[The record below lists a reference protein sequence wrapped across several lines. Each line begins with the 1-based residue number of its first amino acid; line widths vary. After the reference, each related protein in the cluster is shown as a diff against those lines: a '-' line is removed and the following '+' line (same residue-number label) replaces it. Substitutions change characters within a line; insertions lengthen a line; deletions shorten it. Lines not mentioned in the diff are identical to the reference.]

1 MAIHLSEHFN
11 AVKLLRFTFPTIVMM
26 IFTSIYGVVDGVF
39 VSNFVGKTAFAAVNL
54 IMPALMIFATVGF
67 MLGTGGSAVVARTMG
82 EGDLPRA
89 RRYFSLIIY
98 TGILA
103 GGILTVLAE
112 LVMEPLCA
120 ALGAEGE
127 MLEQAVLYG
136 RVLTVALVPFIL
148 QNMFQ
153 SFLVAAERPK
163 LGLWLTVA
171 AGLTNMAGDWLL
183 VGVLPW
189 GVAGAALATVA
200 SSAVGGVVPLI
211 FFLLPN
217 QTPLRL
223 TGTRIEGRVLRQ
235 TLTNG
240 SSEMM
245 SNLSTSLV
253 SILYNFQLMRIIGA
267 DGVAAFGVIMYVNFI
282 FIGVFMGYS
291 IGAGPIISYHYG
303 AENHKELRSL
313 LGKSLRLMGLF
324 CGGLTALAVAAAP
337 ALSRIFVGYDPEL
350 LEMTIRGFRL
360 YALSFLAMGFNI
372 FGSAFF
378 TALSNGMISA
388 AIAFLRTLLF
398 QTAAIFI
405 LPLFLELDGIWL
417 AVTAAETLTLLIT
430 AYALVSQRKRYAY
443 GRVGSAPDLGA
454 AGHDGL

>member
-1 MAIHLSEHFN
+1 MHIRLSEHFSY
-11 AVKLLRFTFPTIVMM
+11 AKLLRFTFPTIVML

-39 VSNFVGKTAFAAVNL
+39 VSNYAGKTAFAAVNL
-54 IMPALMIFATVGF
+54 IMPALMIFGTVGF

-89 RRYFSLIIY
+89 NRYFSLIVA
-98 TGILA
+98 A
-103 GGILTVLAE
+103 GVIAGAVLTVLAE
-112 LVMEPLCA
+112 LIMEPLCLL
-120 ALGAEGE
+120 LGATGE
-127 MLEQAVLYG
+127 LLPLAVLYG
-136 RVLTVALVPFIL
+136 RILTLALVPFIL

-171 AGLTNMAGDWLL
+171 AGLTNMVGDWLL

-189 GVAGAALATVA
+189 GVAGAAIATVA
-200 SSAVGGVVPLI
+200 SSLVGGVVPLVY
-211 FFLLPN
+211 FLLPN
-217 QTPLRL
+217 KTPLRL
-223 TGTRIEGRVLRQ
+223 TKTRLEGRVLAQ
-235 TLTNG
+235 TCSNG

-253 SILYNFQLMRIIGA
+253 SILYNFQLMRLIGE

-291 IGAGPIISYHYG
+291 IGAGPIVSY
-303 AENHKELRSL
+303 L
-313 LGKSLRLMGLF
+313 LMLAG
-324 CGGLTALAVAAAP
+324 CAGLTAAAVGMAFP
-337 ALSRIFVGYDPEL
+337 LSRIFVSYDADL
-350 LEMTIRGFRL
+350 LALTARGFRL

-378 TALSNGMISA
+378 TALGNGVLSA

-398 QTAAIFI
+398 QTAAIFV
-405 LPLFLELDGIWL
+405 LPLFLGLDGIWL
-417 AVTAAETLTLLIT
+417 AVTAAEVLTLAVTVLFLLT
-430 AYALVSQRKRYAY
+430 QRRRYGY
-443 GRVGSAPDLGA
+443 GG
-454 AGHDGL
+454 

>member
-1 MAIHLSEHFN
+1 MHIHLSEHFTYG
-11 AVKLLRFTFPTIVMM
+11 KLLRFTFPTVVML

-39 VSNFVGKTAFAAVNL
+39 VSNYAGKTAFAAVNL
-54 IMPALMIFATVGF
+54 IMPALMIFAAVGF

-89 RRYFSLIIY
+89 NRYFSLIV
-98 TGILA
+98 LA
-103 GGILTVLAE
+103 GFLAGAVLTVIAE
-112 LVMEPLCA
+112 LTMEPLCLL
-120 ALGAEGE
+120 LGATGE
-127 MLEQAVLYG
+127 LLPLAVRYG
-136 RVLTVALVPFIL
+136 RILSLALVPFIL

-163 LGLWLTVA
+163 LGLGLTVA

-189 GVAGAALATVA
+189 GVAGAAIATVA
-200 SSAVGGVVPLI
+200 SSLVGGVVPLV

-223 TGTRIEGRVLRQ
+223 TQTRFEGRILAQ
-235 TLTNG
+235 TCSNG

-253 SILYNFQLMRIIGA
+253 SILYNFQLMRLIGE

-291 IGAGPIISYHYG
+291 IGAGPVISYHYG
-303 AENHKELRSL
+303 AGNHAELQSL
-313 LGKSLRLMGLF
+313 LRKSLLLMLLS
-324 CGGLTALAVAAAP
+324 CAGLTAAAVALARP
-337 ALSRIFVGYDPEL
+337 LSRIFVGYDAEL
-350 LEMTIRGFRL
+350 LLLTTRGFRL

-378 TALSNGMISA
+378 TALGNGVISA

-398 QTAAIFI
+398 QTAAIFV

-417 AVTAAETLTLLIT
+417 AVTAAELLTLFIT
-430 AYALVSQRKRYAY
+430 ILFLVTQRARYHY
-443 GRVGSAPDLGA
+443 GGA
-454 AGHDGL
+454 

>member
-1 MAIHLSEHFN
+1 MHIRLSEHFTY
-11 AVKLLRFTFPTIVMM
+11 AKLLRFTFPTVVML

-39 VSNFVGKTAFAAVNL
+39 VSNFAGKTAFAAVNL

-89 RRYFSLIIY
+89 NRYFSLIVFA
-98 TGILA
+98 GFLA
-103 GGILTVLAE
+103 GALLTVVGL
-112 LVMEPLCA
+112 LIIEPLCIL
-120 ALGAEGE
+120 LGARGE
-127 MLEQAVLYG
+127 LLPLAILYG
-136 RVLTVALVPFIL
+136 RILTLALVPFIL

-163 LGLWLTVA
+163 LGLGLTVA
-171 AGLTNMAGDWLL
+171 AGLTNMLGDYLL

-189 GVAGAALATVA
+189 GVAGAAIATVA
-200 SSAVGGVVPLI
+200 SSFVGGVVPLI
-211 FFLLPN
+211 YFLLPN
-217 QTPLRL
+217 KTPLRL
-223 TGTRIEGRVLRQ
+223 TKPRFERRVLAQ
-235 TLTNG
+235 ACSNG

-253 SILYNFQLMRIIGA
+253 SILYNFQLMRLIGE

-291 IGAGPIISYHYG
+291 IGAGPVVSYHYG
-303 AENHKELRSL
+303 AGNQEELQSL
-313 LGKSLRLMGLF
+313 LRKSLLLMLLS
-324 CGGLTALAVAAAP
+324 CAGLTAAAVALAGP
-337 ALSRIFVGYDPEL
+337 LSRIFVGYDLEL
-350 LEMTIRGFRL
+350 LALTTRGFRL

-378 TALSNGMISA
+378 TALSNGAISA

-405 LPLFLELDGIWL
+405 LPLFLGLDGIWL
-417 AVTAAETLTLLIT
+417 AVTAAELLTLAVT
-430 AYALVSQRKRYAY
+430 AAFLVTRQKRYGY
-443 GRVGSAPDLGA
+443 
-454 AGHDGL
+454 

>member
-1 MAIHLSEHFN
+1 MHIHLSEHFSYG
-11 AVKLLRFTFPTIVMM
+11 KLLRFTFPTIVML

-39 VSNFVGKTAFAAVNL
+39 VSNFAGKTAFAAVNL
-54 IMPALMIFATVGF
+54 IMPALMIFAAVGF

-89 RRYFSLIIY
+89 NRYFSLIICI
-98 TGILA
+98 GIIA
-103 GGILTVLAE
+103 GFVLMAIAE
-112 LVMEPLCA
+112 LLMEPLCA

-127 MLEQAVLYG
+127 MLDQAVLYG
-136 RVLTVALVPFIL
+136 RVLTFALVPFIL

-189 GVAGAALATVA
+189 GVAGAAIATVA
-200 SSAVGGVVPLI
+200 SSLVGGVVPLI
-211 FFLLPN
+211 YFLLPN
-217 QTPLRL
+217 KTPLRL
-223 TGTRIEGRVLRQ
+223 VRPRFQGRVLAQ
-235 TLTNG
+235 ACSNG

-245 SNLSTSLV
+245 SSLSTSFV
-253 SILYNFQLMRIIGA
+253 SILYNFQLIHLVGQ

-291 IGAGPIISYHYG
+291 IGAGPVISYHYG
-303 AENHKELRSL
+303 AGNQAELRSL
-313 LGKSLRLMGLF
+313 LHKSLRLLLA
-324 CGGLTALAVAAAP
+324 CCTGLTAAAVGLALP
-337 ALSRIFVGYDPEL
+337 LSRIFVGYDPDL
-350 LEMTIRGFRL
+350 LALTARGFRL

-378 TALSNGMISA
+378 TALSSGLLSA
-388 AIAFLRTLLF
+388 AIAFLRTLFF
-398 QTAAIFI
+398 QMGAIFI
-405 LPLFLELDGIWL
+405 LPVFLQLDGIWL
-417 AVTAAETLTLLIT
+417 AVTAAELLTLAVTGIF
-430 AYALVSQRKRYAY
+430 LVSQRKRYGY
-443 GRVGSAPDLGA
+443 GG
-454 AGHDGL
+454 

>member
-1 MAIHLSEHFN
+1 MHIRLSEHFTYG
-11 AVKLLRFTFPTIVMM
+11 KLLRFTFPTVVML

-39 VSNFVGKTAFAAVNL
+39 VSNYAGKTAFAAVNL

-89 RRYFSLIIY
+89 NRYFSLMIAA
-98 TGILA
+98 GFLA
-103 GGILTVLAE
+103 GLVLTVIAE
-112 LVMEPLCA
+112 LAMEPLCLL
-120 ALGAEGE
+120 LGATGE
-127 MLEQAVLYG
+127 LLPLAVLYG
-136 RVLTVALVPFIL
+136 RILTLALIPFIL

-171 AGLTNMAGDWLL
+171 AGLTNMLGDWLL

-189 GVAGAALATVA
+189 GVAGAAIATVA
-200 SSAVGGVVPLI
+200 SSFVGGVVPLVY
-211 FFLLPN
+211 FLLPN
-217 QTPLRL
+217 KTPLRL
-223 TGTRIEGRVLRQ
+223 VKPRLEGRVLAQ
-235 TLTNG
+235 ACSNG

-253 SILYNFQLMRIIGA
+253 SILYNFQLMRLIGE
-267 DGVAAFGVIMYVNFI
+267 DGVAAFGGILYVNFI
-282 FIGVFMGYS
+282 FNGVFMGYS
-291 IGAGPIISYHYG
+291 IGAGPVIRYHYG
-303 AENHKELRSL
+303 AGNREELRSL
-313 LGKSLRLMGLF
+313 LRKSLLLMLAG
-324 CGGLTALAVAAAP
+324 CAGLTAAAVFLAGP
-337 ALSRIFVGYDPEL
+337 LSRIFVSYDPGL
-350 LEMTIRGFRL
+350 LALTTRGFRL

-378 TALSNGMISA
+378 TALSNGVLSA

-405 LPLFLELDGIWL
+405 LPLFLGLDGIWL
-417 AVTAAETLTLLIT
+417 AVTAAELLALAVT
-430 AYALVSQRKRYAY
+430 ALFLFTQGRRYGY
-443 GRVGSAPDLGA
+443 GG
-454 AGHDGL
+454 

>member
-1 MAIHLSEHFN
+1 MHIHLSEHFTYG
-11 AVKLLRFTFPTIVMM
+11 KLLRFTFPTIVML

-39 VSNFVGKTAFAAVNL
+39 VSNFAGKTAFAAVNL
-54 IMPALMIFATVGF
+54 IMPALMIFGAVGF

-89 RRYFSLIIY
+89 GRYFSLITY
-98 TGILA
+98 AGIAA
-103 GGILTVLAE
+103 GLVLTVIAE

-127 MLEQAVLYG
+127 MLAQAVLYG
-136 RVLTVALVPFIL
+136 RILTLALVPFIL

-163 LGLWLTVA
+163 LGLGLTVA

-200 SSAVGGVVPLI
+200 SSFVGGVVPLI
-211 FFLLPN
+211 YFLLPN
-217 QTPLRL
+217 KTPLRL
-223 TGTRIEGRVLRQ
+223 TRAKPEGRVLAQ
-235 TLTNG
+235 TCSNG

-245 SNLSTSLV
+245 SNLSTSFV
-253 SILYNFQLMRIIGA
+253 SMLYNFQLLRLIGE

-291 IGAGPIISYHYG
+291 IGAGPIVSFHYG
-303 AENHKELRSL
+303 AGNQGELQSL
-313 LGKSLRLMGLF
+313 LRKSLLLMLAG
-324 CGGLTALAVAAAP
+324 CAGLTAAAVLLAGP
-337 ALSRIFVGYDPEL
+337 LSRIFVGYDADL
-350 LEMTIRGFRL
+350 LALTTRGFRL

-378 TALSNGMISA
+378 TALGSGVLSA
-388 AIAFLRTLLF
+388 LIAFLRTLLF
-398 QTAAIFI
+398 QAGAIFI

-417 AVTAAETLTLLIT
+417 AVTAAEALTLFITAAFLIT
-430 AYALVSQRKRYAY
+430 QRKRYGY
-443 GRVGSAPDLGA
+443 GA
-454 AGHDGL
+454 

>member
-1 MAIHLSEHFN
+1 MHIHLSEHFTYP
-11 AVKLLRFTFPTIVMM
+11 KLLRFTFPTIVMM

-39 VSNFVGKTAFAAVNL
+39 VSNYAGKTAFAAVNL

-67 MLGTGGSAVVARTMG
+67 MLGTGGSAVVARAMG

-89 RRYFSLIIY
+89 RRYFSLIVL
-98 TGILA
+98 TGAIA
-103 GGILTVLAE
+103 GLVLTVVGL
-112 LVMEPLCA
+112 LIIEPLCA
-120 ALGAEGE
+120 ALGATGE
-127 MLEQAVLYG
+127 LLPLAVQYG
-136 RVLTVALVPFIL
+136 RILSLALVPFIL

-163 LGLWLTVA
+163 MGLGLTVA

-189 GVAGAALATVA
+189 GVAGAAIATVA
-200 SSAVGGVVPLI
+200 SSLVGGVVPLV

-223 TGTRIEGRVLRQ
+223 TQTRFEGRILAQ
-235 TLTNG
+235 TCSNG

-253 SILYNFQLMRIIGA
+253 SILYNFQLMRLIGE

-291 IGAGPIISYHYG
+291 IGAGPVISYHYG
-303 AENHKELRSL
+303 AGNHAELQSL
-313 LGKSLRLMGLF
+313 LRKSLLLMLLS
-324 CGGLTALAVAAAP
+324 CAGLTAAAVALARP
-337 ALSRIFVGYDPEL
+337 LSRIFVGYDAEL
-350 LEMTIRGFRL
+350 LLLTTRGFRL
-360 YALSFLAMGFNI
+360 YALSFLVMGFNI

-378 TALSNGMISA
+378 TALGNGVISA

-398 QTAAIFI
+398 QTAAIFV

-417 AVTAAETLTLLIT
+417 AVTAAELLTLFIT
-430 AYALVSQRKRYAY
+430 ILFLVTQRARYHY
-443 GRVGSAPDLGA
+443 GGA
-454 AGHDGL
+454 

>member
-1 MAIHLSEHFN
+1 MHIHLSEHFSYG
-11 AVKLLRFTFPTIVMM
+11 KLLRFTFPTIVML

-39 VSNFVGKTAFAAVNL
+39 VSNFAGKTAFAAVNL
-54 IMPALMIFATVGF
+54 IMPALMIFAAVGF

-89 RRYFSLIIY
+89 NRYFSLIICI
-98 TGILA
+98 GIIA
-103 GGILTVLAE
+103 GFVMMAIAE
-112 LVMEPLCA
+112 LLMEPLCA

-127 MLEQAVLYG
+127 MLDQAVLYG
-136 RVLTVALVPFIL
+136 RVLTFALVPFIL

-189 GVAGAALATVA
+189 GVAGAAIATVA
-200 SSAVGGVVPLI
+200 SSLVGGVVPLI
-211 FFLLPN
+211 YFLLPN
-217 QTPLRL
+217 KTPLRL
-223 TGTRIEGRVLRQ
+223 VRPRFQGRVLAQ
-235 TLTNG
+235 ACSNG

-245 SNLSTSLV
+245 SNLSTSFV
-253 SILYNFQLMRIIGA
+253 SILYNFQLMHLVGQ

-291 IGAGPIISYHYG
+291 IGAGPVISYHYG
-303 AENHKELRSL
+303 AGNQAELRSL
-313 LGKSLRLMGLF
+313 LHKSLRLLLA
-324 CGGLTALAVAAAP
+324 CCTGLTAAAVGLALP
-337 ALSRIFVGYDPEL
+337 LSRIFVGYDPDL
-350 LEMTIRGFRL
+350 LALTARGFRL

-378 TALSNGMISA
+378 TALSSGLLSA
-388 AIAFLRTLLF
+388 AIAFLRTLFF
-398 QTAAIFI
+398 QMGAIFI
-405 LPLFLELDGIWL
+405 LPVFLQLDGIWL
-417 AVTAAETLTLLIT
+417 AVTAAELLTLAVTGIF
-430 AYALVSQRKRYAY
+430 LVSQRKRYGY
-443 GRVGSAPDLGA
+443 GG
-454 AGHDGL
+454 

>member
-1 MAIHLSEHFN
+1 MHIHLSEHFTYP
-11 AVKLLRFTFPTIVMM
+11 KLLRFTFPTIVMM

-39 VSNFVGKTAFAAVNL
+39 VSNYAGKTAFAAVNL

-67 MLGTGGSAVVARTMG
+67 MLGTGGSAVVARAMG

-89 RRYFSLIIY
+89 RRYFSLIVL
-98 TGILA
+98 TGAIA
-103 GGILTVLAE
+103 GLVLTVVGL
-112 LVMEPLCA
+112 LIIEPLCA
-120 ALGAEGE
+120 ALGATGE
-127 MLEQAVLYG
+127 LLPLAVQYG
-136 RVLTVALVPFIL
+136 RILSLALVPFIL

-163 LGLWLTVA
+163 LGLGLTVA

-189 GVAGAALATVA
+189 GVAGAAIATVA
-200 SSAVGGVVPLI
+200 SSLVGGVVPLV

-223 TGTRIEGRVLRQ
+223 TQTRFEGRILAQ
-235 TLTNG
+235 TCSNG

-253 SILYNFQLMRIIGA
+253 SILYNFQLMRLIGE

-291 IGAGPIISYHYG
+291 IGAGPVISYHYG
-303 AENHKELRSL
+303 AGNHAELQSL
-313 LGKSLRLMGLF
+313 LRKSLLLMLLS
-324 CGGLTALAVAAAP
+324 CAGLTAAAVALARP
-337 ALSRIFVGYDPEL
+337 LSRIFVGYDAEL
-350 LEMTIRGFRL
+350 LLLTTRGFRL
-360 YALSFLAMGFNI
+360 YALSFLVMGFNI

-378 TALSNGMISA
+378 TALGNGVISA

-398 QTAAIFI
+398 QTAAIFV

-417 AVTAAETLTLLIT
+417 AVTAAELLTLFIT
-430 AYALVSQRKRYAY
+430 ILFLVTQRARYHY
-443 GRVGSAPDLGA
+443 GGA
-454 AGHDGL
+454 

>member
-1 MAIHLSEHFN
+1 MHIHLSEHFSCG
-11 AVKLLRFTFPTIVMM
+11 KLLRFTFPTIVML

-39 VSNFVGKTAFAAVNL
+39 VSNFAGKTAFAAVNL
-54 IMPALMIFATVGF
+54 IMPALMIFAAVGF

-89 RRYFSLIIY
+89 NRYFSLIICI
-98 TGILA
+98 GIIA
-103 GGILTVLAE
+103 GFVLMAIAE
-112 LVMEPLCA
+112 LLMEPLCA

-127 MLEQAVLYG
+127 MLDQAVLYG
-136 RVLTVALVPFIL
+136 RVLTFALVPFIL

-189 GVAGAALATVA
+189 GVAGAAIATVA
-200 SSAVGGVVPLI
+200 SSLVGGVVPLI
-211 FFLLPN
+211 YFLLPN
-217 QTPLRL
+217 KTPLRL
-223 TGTRIEGRVLRQ
+223 VRPRFQGRVLAQ
-235 TLTNG
+235 ACSNG

-245 SNLSTSLV
+245 SNLSTSFV
-253 SILYNFQLMRIIGA
+253 SILYNFQLMHLVGQ

-291 IGAGPIISYHYG
+291 IGAGPVISYHYG
-303 AENHKELRSL
+303 AGNQAELRSL
-313 LGKSLRLMGLF
+313 LHKSLRLLLA
-324 CGGLTALAVAAAP
+324 CCTGLTAAAVGLALP
-337 ALSRIFVGYDPEL
+337 LSRIFVGYDPDL
-350 LEMTIRGFRL
+350 LALTARGFRL

-378 TALSNGMISA
+378 TALSSGLLSA
-388 AIAFLRTLLF
+388 AIAFLRTLFF
-398 QTAAIFI
+398 QMGAIFI
-405 LPLFLELDGIWL
+405 LPVFLQLDGIWL
-417 AVTAAETLTLLIT
+417 AVTAAELLTLAVTGIF
-430 AYALVSQRKRYAY
+430 LVSQRKRYGY
-443 GRVGSAPDLGA
+443 GG
-454 AGHDGL
+454 

>member
-1 MAIHLSEHFN
+1 MQIHLSEHFTYG
-11 AVKLLRFTFPTIVMM
+11 KLLRFTFPTIVML

-39 VSNFVGKTAFAAVNL
+39 VSNFAGKTAFAAVNL
-54 IMPALMIFATVGF
+54 IMPALMIFGTVGF

-89 RRYFSLIIY
+89 RRYFSLIVY
-98 TGILA
+98 TGVLA
-103 GGILTVLAE
+103 GLVLTVLAE
-112 LVMEPLCA
+112 LIMEPLCA

-127 MLEQAVLYG
+127 MLDQAVLYG
-136 RVLTVALVPFIL
+136 RVLSVSLTPFIL

-183 VGVLPW
+183 VGILSW
-189 GVAGAALATVA
+189 GVAGAAIATMV
-200 SSAVGGVVPLI
+200 SAFVGGVVPLVY
-211 FFLLPN
+211 FLLPN
-217 QTPLRL
+217 KTPLRL
-223 TGTRIEGRVLRQ
+223 TATRMEGRVLAQ
-235 TLTNG
+235 TCSNG

-253 SILYNFQLMRIIGA
+253 SILYNFQLIRLIGEN
-267 DGVAAFGVIMYVNFI
+267 GVAAFGVIMYANFI

-291 IGAGPIISYHYG
+291 IGAGPVISYHYG
-303 AENHKELRSL
+303 AGNREELRSL
-313 LGKSLRLMGLF
+313 LGKSLAVMAVS
-324 CGGLTALAVAAAP
+324 CAGLTAAAVTLAGP
-337 ALSRIFVGYDPEL
+337 LSRIFVGYDQDL
-350 LEMTIRGFRL
+350 LALTTRGFRL
-360 YALSFLAMGFNI
+360 YSLSFLAMGFNI

-378 TALSNGMISA
+378 TALSNGLLSA

-398 QTAAIFI
+398 QVTAIFI

-417 AVTAAETLTLLIT
+417 AVTAAELLTLVIT
-430 AYALVSQRKRYAY
+430 AAFMVTQRKRYGY
-443 GRVGSAPDLGA
+443 GGKP
-454 AGHDGL
+454 

>member
-1 MAIHLSEHFN
+1 MHIHLSEHFTYG
-11 AVKLLRFTFPTIVMM
+11 KLLRFTLPTIVML

-39 VSNFVGKTAFAAVNL
+39 VSNFAGKTAFAAVNL
-54 IMPALMIFATVGF
+54 IMPALMIFGAVGF
-67 MLGTGGSAVVARTMG
+67 MLGAGGSAVVARTMG

-89 RRYFSLIIY
+89 GRYFSLITY
-98 TGILA
+98 AGILA
-103 GGILTVLAE
+103 GLILTVIAE
-112 LVMEPLCA
+112 LIMEPLCA

-127 MLEQAVLYG
+127 MLTQAVLYG
-136 RVLTVALVPFIL
+136 RILTLALVPFIL

-200 SSAVGGVVPLI
+200 SSFVGGVVPLI
-211 FFLLPN
+211 YFLLPN
-217 QTPLRL
+217 KTPLRL
-223 TGTRIEGRVLRQ
+223 TRAKPEGRVLAQ
-235 TLTNG
+235 TCSNG

-245 SNLSTSLV
+245 SNLSTSFV
-253 SILYNFQLMRIIGA
+253 SILYNFQLMRLIGE

-291 IGAGPIISYHYG
+291 IGAGPIVSFHYG
-303 AENHKELRSL
+303 AGNQGELQSL
-313 LGKSLRLMGLF
+313 LHKSLLLMLAG
-324 CGGLTALAVAAAP
+324 CAGLTAAAVLLAGP
-337 ALSRIFVGYDPEL
+337 LSRIFVGYDPDL
-350 LEMTIRGFRL
+350 LALTTRGFRL

-378 TALSNGMISA
+378 TALGSGVLSA
-388 AIAFLRTLLF
+388 LIAFLRTLLF
-398 QTAAIFI
+398 QAGAIFI

-417 AVTAAETLTLLIT
+417 AVTAAEILTLFIT
-430 AYALVSQRKRYAY
+430 AAFLVTQRGHY
-443 GRVGSAPDLGA
+443 GYGA
-454 AGHDGL
+454 

>member
-1 MAIHLSEHFN
+1 MHIHLSEHFTYG
-11 AVKLLRFTFPTIVMM
+11 KLLRFTFPTIVML

-39 VSNFVGKTAFAAVNL
+39 VSNFAGKTAFAAVNL
-54 IMPALMIFATVGF
+54 IMPALMIFGAAGF

-89 RRYFSLIIY
+89 GRYFSLITY
-98 TGILA
+98 AGIAA
-103 GGILTVLAE
+103 GLVLTVIAE

-127 MLEQAVLYG
+127 MLAQAVLYG
-136 RVLTVALVPFIL
+136 RILTLALVPFIL

-171 AGLTNMAGDWLL
+171 AGLTNMVGDWLL

-200 SSAVGGVVPLI
+200 SSFVGGVVPLI
-211 FFLLPN
+211 YFLLPN
-217 QTPLRL
+217 KTPLRL
-223 TGTRIEGRVLRQ
+223 TRAKPEGRVLAQ
-235 TLTNG
+235 TCFNG

-245 SNLSTSLV
+245 SNLSTSFV
-253 SILYNFQLMRIIGA
+253 SMLYNFQLLHLIGE

-291 IGAGPIISYHYG
+291 IGAGPIVSFHYG
-303 AENHKELRSL
+303 AGNQGELQSL
-313 LGKSLRLMGLF
+313 LRKSLLLMLAG
-324 CGGLTALAVAAAP
+324 CAGLTAAAVLLAGP
-337 ALSRIFVGYDPEL
+337 LSRIFVGYDPDL
-350 LEMTIRGFRL
+350 LALTTRGFRL

-378 TALSNGMISA
+378 TALSNGVLSA
-388 AIAFLRTLLF
+388 LIAFLRTLLF
-398 QTAAIFI
+398 QAGAIFI

-417 AVTAAETLTLLIT
+417 AVTAAEALTLFITAAFLIT
-430 AYALVSQRKRYAY
+430 QRKRYGY
-443 GRVGSAPDLGA
+443 GA
-454 AGHDGL
+454 

>member
-1 MAIHLSEHFN
+1 MHIHLSEHFSYG
-11 AVKLLRFTFPTIVMM
+11 KLLRFTFPTIVML

-39 VSNFVGKTAFAAVNL
+39 VSNFAGKTAFAAVNL
-54 IMPALMIFATVGF
+54 IMPALMIFAAVGF

-89 RRYFSLIIY
+89 NRYFSLIICI
-98 TGILA
+98 GIIA
-103 GGILTVLAE
+103 GFVLMAIAE
-112 LVMEPLCA
+112 LLMEPLCA

-127 MLEQAVLYG
+127 MLDQAVLYG
-136 RVLTVALVPFIL
+136 RVLTFALVPFIL

-189 GVAGAALATVA
+189 GVAGAAIATVA
-200 SSAVGGVVPLI
+200 SSLVGGVVPLI
-211 FFLLPN
+211 YFLLPN
-217 QTPLRL
+217 KTPLRL
-223 TGTRIEGRVLRQ
+223 VRPRFQGRVLAQ
-235 TLTNG
+235 ACSNG

-245 SNLSTSLV
+245 SSLSTSFV
-253 SILYNFQLMRIIGA
+253 SILYNFQLMHLVGQ

-291 IGAGPIISYHYG
+291 IGAGPVISYHYG
-303 AENHKELRSL
+303 AGNQAELRSL
-313 LGKSLRLMGLF
+313 LHKSLRLLLA
-324 CGGLTALAVAAAP
+324 CCTGLTAAAVGLALP
-337 ALSRIFVGYDPEL
+337 LSRIFVGYDPDL
-350 LEMTIRGFRL
+350 LALTARGFRL

-378 TALSNGMISA
+378 TALSSGLLSA
-388 AIAFLRTLLF
+388 AIAFLRTLFF
-398 QTAAIFI
+398 QMGAIFI
-405 LPLFLELDGIWL
+405 LPVFLQLDGIWL
-417 AVTAAETLTLLIT
+417 AVTAAELLTLAVTGIF
-430 AYALVSQRKRYAY
+430 LVSQRKRYGY
-443 GRVGSAPDLGA
+443 GG
-454 AGHDGL
+454 

>member
-1 MAIHLSEHFN
+1 MHIHLSEHFSYG
-11 AVKLLRFTFPTIVMM
+11 KLLRFTFPTIVML

-39 VSNFVGKTAFAAVNL
+39 VSNFAGKTAFAAVNL
-54 IMPALMIFATVGF
+54 IMPALMIVAAVGF

-89 RRYFSLIIY
+89 NRYFSLIICI
-98 TGILA
+98 GIIA
-103 GGILTVLAE
+103 GFVLMAIAE
-112 LVMEPLCA
+112 LLMEPLCA

-127 MLEQAVLYG
+127 MLDQAVLYG
-136 RVLTVALVPFIL
+136 RVLTFALVPFIL

-189 GVAGAALATVA
+189 GVAGAAIATVA
-200 SSAVGGVVPLI
+200 SSLVGGVVPLI
-211 FFLLPN
+211 YFLLPN
-217 QTPLRL
+217 KTPLRL
-223 TGTRIEGRVLRQ
+223 VRPRFQGRVLAQ
-235 TLTNG
+235 ACSNG

-245 SNLSTSLV
+245 SNLSTSFV
-253 SILYNFQLMRIIGA
+253 SILYNFQLMHLVGQ

-291 IGAGPIISYHYG
+291 IGAGPVISYHYG
-303 AENHKELRSL
+303 AGNQAELRSL
-313 LGKSLRLMGLF
+313 LHKSLRLLLA
-324 CGGLTALAVAAAP
+324 CCTGLTAAAVGLALP
-337 ALSRIFVGYDPEL
+337 LSRIFVGYDPDL
-350 LEMTIRGFRL
+350 LALTARGFRL

-378 TALSNGMISA
+378 TALSSGLLSA
-388 AIAFLRTLLF
+388 AIAFLRTLFF
-398 QTAAIFI
+398 QMGAIFI
-405 LPLFLELDGIWL
+405 LPVFLQLDGIWL
-417 AVTAAETLTLLIT
+417 AVTAAELLTLAVTGIF
-430 AYALVSQRKRYAY
+430 LVSQRKRYGY
-443 GRVGSAPDLGA
+443 GG
-454 AGHDGL
+454 

>member
-1 MAIHLSEHFN
+1 MRLTDRKEIPMQIHLSEHFTYR
-11 AVKLLRFTFPTIVMM
+11 KLLHFTFPTIIML

-39 VSNFVGKTAFAAVNL
+39 VSNFAGKTAFAAVNL

-89 RRYFSLIIY
+89 RRYFSLIVY
-98 TGILA
+98 AGILA
-103 GGILTVLAE
+103 GLVLTAVAE
-112 LVMEPLCA
+112 LTMEPLCA

-127 MLEQAVLYG
+127 MLDQAVLYG
-136 RVLTVALVPFIL
+136 RVLSTALTPFIL

-163 LGLWLTVA
+163 LGLGLTVA
-171 AGLTNMAGDWLL
+171 AGLTNMIGDWLL

-189 GVAGAALATVA
+189 GVAGAAIATVA
-200 SSAVGGVVPLI
+200 SSFAGGVVPLVY
-211 FFLLPN
+211 FLLPN
-217 QTPLRL
+217 KTPLRL
-223 TGTRIEGRVLRQ
+223 TGTRLESRVLVQ
-235 TLTNG
+235 TCSNG

-253 SILYNFQLMRIIGA
+253 SILYNFQLMRLIGE

-291 IGAGPIISYHYG
+291 IGAGPVISYHYG
-303 AENHKELRSL
+303 AGNQGELQSL
-313 LGKSLRLMGLF
+313 LRKSLLLTLA
-324 CGGLTALAVAAAP
+324 CCTALTAAAAALALP
-337 ALSRIFVGYDPEL
+337 LSRIFVGYDADL
-350 LEMTIRGFRL
+350 LALTARGFRL

-378 TALSNGMISA
+378 TSLSNGLISA

-405 LPLFLELDGIWL
+405 LPVFLRLDGIWL
-417 AVTAAETLTLLIT
+417 AVTAAELLTLAVT
-430 AYALVSQRKRYAY
+430 AAFMVTQQKRYGY
-443 GRVGSAPDLGA
+443 GG
-454 AGHDGL
+454 

>member
-1 MAIHLSEHFN
+1 MHIHLSEHFTYG
-11 AVKLLRFTFPTIVMM
+11 KLLRFTFPTMVML

-39 VSNFVGKTAFAAVNL
+39 VSNYAGKTAFAAVNL

-82 EGDLPRA
+82 EGDLPMA
-89 RRYFSLIIY
+89 NRYFSLIVS
-98 TGILA
+98 A
-103 GGILTVLAE
+103 GVIAGAVLTVAAE
-112 LVMEPLCA
+112 LIMEPLCLL
-120 ALGAEGE
+120 LGATGE
-127 MLEQAVLYG
+127 LLPLAVLYG
-136 RVLTVALVPFIL
+136 RVLTLALVPFIL

-163 LGLWLTVA
+163 LGLGLTVA
-171 AGLTNMAGDWLL
+171 AGLTNMLGDWLL

-189 GVAGAALATVA
+189 GVAGAAIATVA
-200 SSAVGGVVPLI
+200 SSFVGGVVPLVY
-211 FFLLPN
+211 FLLPN
-217 QTPLRL
+217 KTPLRL
-223 TGTRIEGRVLRQ
+223 TRARFEGRVLAQ
-235 TLTNG
+235 TCSNG

-245 SNLSTSLV
+245 GNLSTSLV
-253 SILYNFQLMRIIGA
+253 SILYNFQLMRLIGE

-291 IGAGPIISYHYG
+291 IGAGPIIRYHYG
-303 AENHKELRSL
+303 AGNQEELRSL
-313 LGKSLRLMGLF
+313 LRKSLLLMLAG
-324 CGGLTALAVAAAP
+324 CVGLTAAAVGLAGS
-337 ALSRIFVGYDPEL
+337 LSRIFVGYDEEL
-350 LEMTIRGFRL
+350 LALTTRGFQL

-378 TALSNGMISA
+378 TALSNGAISA

-417 AVTAAETLTLLIT
+417 AVTAAEVLTLAVT
-430 AYALVSQRKRYAY
+430 AAFLVTQRVRYGY
-443 GRVGSAPDLGA
+443 G
-454 AGHDGL
+454 GLPAS

>member
-1 MAIHLSEHFN
+1 MHIHLSEHFTYP
-11 AVKLLRFTFPTIVMM
+11 KLLRFTFPTIVMM

-39 VSNFVGKTAFAAVNL
+39 VSNYAGKTAFAAVNL

-67 MLGTGGSAVVARTMG
+67 MLGTGGSAVVARAMG

-89 RRYFSLIIY
+89 RRYFSLIVL
-98 TGILA
+98 TGAIA
-103 GGILTVLAE
+103 GLVLTVVGL
-112 LVMEPLCA
+112 LIIEPLCA
-120 ALGAEGE
+120 ALGATGE
-127 MLEQAVLYG
+127 LLPLAVQYG
-136 RVLTVALVPFIL
+136 RILSLALVPFIL

-163 LGLWLTVA
+163 LGLGLTVA

-189 GVAGAALATVA
+189 GVAGAAIATVA
-200 SSAVGGVVPLI
+200 SSLVGGVVPLV

-223 TGTRIEGRVLRQ
+223 TQTRFEGRILAQ
-235 TLTNG
+235 TCSNG

-245 SNLSTSLV
+245 SSLSTSLV
-253 SILYNFQLMRIIGA
+253 SILYNFQLMRLIGE

-291 IGAGPIISYHYG
+291 IGAGPVISYHYG
-303 AENHKELRSL
+303 AGNHAELQSL
-313 LGKSLRLMGLF
+313 LRKSLLVMLLS
-324 CGGLTALAVAAAP
+324 CAGLTAAAVALARP
-337 ALSRIFVGYDPEL
+337 LSQIFVGYDAEL
-350 LEMTIRGFRL
+350 LLLTTRGFRL

-378 TALSNGMISA
+378 TALGNGVISA

-398 QTAAIFI
+398 QTAAIFT

-417 AVTAAETLTLLIT
+417 AVTAAELLTLFIT
-430 AYALVSQRKRYAY
+430 ILFLVTQRARYHY
-443 GRVGSAPDLGA
+443 GDA
-454 AGHDGL
+454 

>member
-1 MAIHLSEHFN
+1 MHIRLSEHFTY
-11 AVKLLRFTFPTIVMM
+11 AKLLHFTFPTVVML

-39 VSNFVGKTAFAAVNL
+39 VSNFAGKTAFAAVNL
-54 IMPALMIFATVGF
+54 IMPALMIFAAVGF

-89 RRYFSLIIY
+89 NRYFSLIVSA
-98 TGILA
+98 GIAAGAALTALGLA
-103 GGILTVLAE
+103 
-112 LVMEPLCA
+112 VMEPLCA
-120 ALGAEGE
+120 ALGAAGE
-127 MLEQAVLYG
+127 LLPLAVRYG
-136 RVLTVALVPFIL
+136 RILTLALVPFIL

-171 AGLTNMAGDWLL
+171 AGLTNMIGDWLL

-189 GVAGAALATVA
+189 GVAGAAIATVV
-200 SSAVGGVVPLI
+200 SSFVGGVVPLVY
-211 FFLLPN
+211 FLLPN
-217 QTPLRL
+217 KTPLRL
-223 TGTRIEGRVLRQ
+223 TRPRLEGRVLVQ
-235 TLTNG
+235 TCSNG

-253 SILYNFQLMRIIGA
+253 SILYNFQLMRLIGE

-291 IGAGPIISYHYG
+291 IGAGPIVSYHYG
-303 AENHKELRSL
+303 AGNEEELRSL
-313 LGKSLRLMGLF
+313 LRKSLLLMLAG
-324 CGGLTALAVAAAP
+324 CAGLTAAAVLLAAP
-337 ALSRIFVGYDPEL
+337 LSRIFVGYDPEL
-350 LEMTIRGFRL
+350 LALTARGFRL
-360 YALSFLAMGFNI
+360 YSLSFLAMGFNI

-378 TALSNGMISA
+378 TALGSGVISA
-388 AIAFLRTLLF
+388 SIAFLRTLLF

-417 AVTAAETLTLLIT
+417 AVTAAELLTLAVT
-430 AYALVSQRKRYAY
+430 ALFLAARRKRYGY
-443 GRVGSAPDLGA
+443 GG
-454 AGHDGL
+454 